1 MSQEELALQAEA
13 TAKTNAKKTAE
24 AVITVD
30 AQEVPDAV
38 VAVTSD
44 NALPS
49 GGVFRG
55 KAIAKLKVQTR
66 TRQYPEFK
74 RDGVTPHT
82 FANQTYWLVNYLD
95 RVFTTNDE
103 KFIKAREIGDLY
115 EVTLKERKDGLAV
128 YLDLVDYTTNS
139 EMEAFEQNEARRE
152 ALNDARAMSKKRLEL
167 VNSLSTAHAP
177 TNDLLMSRLLQDIN
191 G

>member
-13 TAKTNAKKTAE
+13 TARTNAKKTAN

-30 AQEVPDAV
+30 AEEIPDAV
-38 VAVTSD
+38 VAVTSN
-44 NALPS
+44 NALPA

-55 KAIAKLKVQTR
+55 TQIAKLKVQTR
-66 TRQYPEFK
+66 TRKYDKFK
-74 RDGVTPHT
+74 PDGITPHT
-82 FANQTYWLVNYLD
+82 FAGETYWLVNYLD

-115 EVTLKERKDGLAV
+115 EVTLKERSVGNAV

-139 EMEAFEQNEARRE
+139 EMDAFEQNEARRE
-152 ALNDARAMSKKRLEL
+152 ALSDARAMSKKRLDL
-167 VNSLSTAHAP
+167 INSLSTAHAP
-177 TNDLLMSRLLQDIN
+177 TNDLLMSKLLQDFN

>member
-1 MSQEELALQAEA
+1 MASQANNAEA
-13 TAKTNAKKTAE
+13 TAQTN
-24 AVITVD
+24 AVITVGS
-30 AQEVPDAV
+30 QEIPDAV
-38 VAVTSD
+38 VAVTSS
-44 NALPS
+44 NALPT

-66 TRQYPEFK
+66 TRQYPKFK
-74 RDGVTPHT
+74 ADNVTPHT
-82 FANQTYWLVNYLD
+82 FAGETYWLVNYLD

-115 EVTLKERKDGLAV
+115 EVTLKERTVGTSV

-152 ALNDARAMSKKRLEL
+152 ALDDARAMSKKRLEL

>member
-13 TAKTNAKKTAE
+13 TARTNAKKTAN
-24 AVITVD
+24 AVITVE
-30 AQEVPDAV
+30 AEEIPDAV
-38 VAVTSD
+38 VAVTSN
-44 NALPS
+44 NALPA

-55 KAIAKLKVQTR
+55 TQIAKLKVQTR
-66 TRQYPEFK
+66 TRQYPAFK
-74 RDGVTPHT
+74 PDNITPHT

-115 EVTLKERKDGLAV
+115 EVTLKERSVGTNV

-139 EMEAFEQNEARRE
+139 EMDAFEQNEARRE

-177 TNDLLMSRLLQDIN
+177 TNDLLMNKLLQDFN